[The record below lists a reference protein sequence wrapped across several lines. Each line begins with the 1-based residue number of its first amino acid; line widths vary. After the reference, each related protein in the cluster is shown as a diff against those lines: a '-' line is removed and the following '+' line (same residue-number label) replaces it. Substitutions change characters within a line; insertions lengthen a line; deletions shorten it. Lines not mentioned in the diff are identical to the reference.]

1 MAREADPVP
10 DLSSAA
16 MISTAEGILSKAMAL
31 PTEPRAFVAERLIES
46 LDAPDALPLSE
57 QWRQELRRRCAEID
71 QGAAEIREA
80 SEVFARAYKSRP

>member
-1 MAREADPVP
+1 M
-10 DLSSAA
+10 S
-16 MISTAEGILSKAMAL
+16 STAEKILFDAMWL
-31 PTEPRAFVAERLIES
+31 STELRAFIAEKLIES

-80 SEVFARAYKSRP
+80 SEVFARAYKSLS